1 MPDRRNCYRSQ
12 PLADQA
18 APALPGIR
26 LPAHLQSA
34 EPAMIWTNGDVSQF
48 PGRARQWSAA
58 GHICPWQRKLRD
70 HPEAIFSVFR
80 EDPVRSASLTA
91 TGFEPCAERPYRCR
105 LHCDRWSPSLLI
117 NGSSW
122 RVRTEL
128 TPGFPFGGSCCTMRQ
143 WLVPGLPTPAEPPW
157 AAAKSNLLAV
167 YGRSISFHES
177 LCQKPFAH

>member
-1 MPDRRNCYRSQ
+1 MHPLLSLHVTVVPSHCKRDLCRSMPQSFPIRRHPDHRMPDRQNRTPPVELSPHQGDHPVPDRRNCYRSQ

-58 GHICPWQRKLRD
+58 GQICPWQRQLRD

-80 EDPVRSASLTA
+80 EDPVKSASLTA

-117 NGSSW
+117 NGSS
-122 RVRTEL
+122 
-128 TPGFPFGGSCCTMRQ
+128 
-143 WLVPGLPTPAEPPW
+143 
-157 AAAKSNLLAV
+157 
-167 YGRSISFHES
+167 
-177 LCQKPFAH
+177 